1 VSSEHSGPFPN
12 TALARSVAHSHC
24 AQLRLIL
31 FFLFPSPC
39 ELSTLPFLSDFM
51 AISGKGRFIGVLV
64 PLLEWGLS
72 GDGCEMADGVGGWA
86 NESRWGG
93 MYGELG

>member
-1 VSSEHSGPFPN
+1 MDPD
-12 TALARSVAHSHC
+12 
-24 AQLRLIL
+24 
-31 FFLFPSPC
+31 PSPC

-51 AISGKGRFIGVLV
+51 AISGKGRFIGVLD

-93 MYGELG
+93 MYGELGWELDISSDTSSVDVLSNGMGRLG